1 MSQVSLKRTHQCGAL
16 SLDDVGKEVSLAG
29 WVHVRR
35 DLGGLTF
42 IELRDSSGKVQLV
55 ADPNKNKAV
64 HEQFVSLRNEFV
76 IAAKGVV
83 LKRPTDSVNAEST
96 TGLLEIYPAQM
107 QILNTARPLPFQ
119 LDSPPADEQL
129 RLKHRYLDLRRP
141 EMHKNLVLRDGITH
155 AIRTFMHDN
164 KFLEVETPILTKAT
178 PEGARDFLVPS
189 RLSPGDFYALP
200 QSPQLFKQTLVISG
214 VERYYQIARCFR
226 DEDLRADR
234 QPEFTQIDVEMAFAD
249 EEEIIKVTEGWLT
262 AAFAVA
268 GIKLEP
274 PFERFS
280 WKEVMDRF
288 GSDKPDMRF
297 SLELKDLTTVAEK
310 CSFKMFKQAAEK
322 GQKLKA
328 LCLPKGAEGISRKQL
343 DNWVDYAKSVGAAG
357 LAWIA
362 LAPGA
367 LRSSGIHNHLTEE
380 EIAEMKSLSGA
391 QDGDL
396 LLLVADT
403 YSNVSNILG
412 RLRLKLAEELNL
424 IDEKANRLLW
434 VLEFPMFEYSEEDKR
449 LVATHHPF
457 TAPHPDDLA
466 RLRSE
471 PESVRARAYD
481 VVYNGVELGSGSI
494 RIHDQNLQSEI
505 FSIIGIDADQA
516 QEKFGFL
523 LDALASGA
531 PPHGGIALG
540 LDRIAMLLTG
550 SKSIREVIAFP
561 KTQSGADPLTGAP
574 SAASKEQL
582 SELKIESK
590 VKKQVAS
597 AT

>member
-1 MSQVSLKRTHQCGAL
+1 
-16 SLDDVGKEVSLAG
+16 
-29 WVHVRR
+29 
-35 DLGGLTF
+35 
-42 IELRDSSGKVQLV
+42 
-55 ADPNKNKAV
+55 
-64 HEQFVSLRNEFV
+64 
-76 IAAKGVV
+76 
-83 LKRPTDSVNAEST
+83 
-96 TGLLEIYPAQM
+96 
-107 QILNTARPLPFQ
+107 
-119 LDSPPADEQL
+119 
-129 RLKHRYLDLRRP
+129 
-141 EMHKNLVLRDGITH
+141 
-155 AIRTFMHDN
+155 
-164 KFLEVETPILTKAT
+164 
-178 PEGARDFLVPS
+178 
-189 RLSPGDFYALP
+189 
-200 QSPQLFKQTLVISG
+200 
-214 VERYYQIARCFR
+214 
-226 DEDLRADR
+226 
-234 QPEFTQIDVEMAFAD
+234 
-249 EEEIIKVTEGWLT
+249 
-262 AAFAVA
+262 
-268 GIKLEP
+268 
-274 PFERFS
+274 
-280 WKEVMDRF
+280 
-288 GSDKPDMRF
+288 
-297 SLELKDLTTVAEK
+297 
-310 CSFKMFKQAAEK
+310 
-322 GQKLKA
+322 
-328 LCLPKGAEGISRKQL
+328 
-343 DNWVDYAKSVGAAG
+343 

-380 EIAEMKSLSGA
+380 EIAEMKSLAGA

-412 RLRLKLAEELNL
+412 RLRLKLAEELNM

-457 TAPHPDDLA
+457 TAPHPDDLV

-471 PESVRARAYD
+471 PEGVRARAYD

-505 FSIIGIDADQA
+505 FSIIGIDTEQA

-540 LDRIAMLLTG
+540 LDRIVMLLTG

-582 SELKIESK
+582 AELKIESK
-590 VKKQVAS
+590 VKKQVAT